1 MSHVCI
7 YVLYTYIYITIYIY
21 IYYLHLYLYLYIAY
35 TRACAIAA
43 SIARQKVHMLHD
55 HANKQA
61 GKACSD
67 SQVMLKSL
75 SACIEADAG
84 TDLLLHHLALFD

>member
-1 MSHVCI
+1 
-7 YVLYTYIYITIYIY
+7 
-21 IYYLHLYLYLYIAY
+21 
-35 TRACAIAA
+35 
-43 SIARQKVHMLHD
+43 MLHD